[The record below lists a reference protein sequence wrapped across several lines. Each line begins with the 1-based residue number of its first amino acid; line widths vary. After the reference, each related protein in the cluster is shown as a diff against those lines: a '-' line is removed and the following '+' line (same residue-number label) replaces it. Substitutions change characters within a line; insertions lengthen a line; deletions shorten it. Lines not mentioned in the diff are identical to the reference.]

1 MNISRFLTISI
12 LSLSILPAA
21 GWAQAPAA
29 PAEGTRGR
37 PSAANIEEFRKRMED
52 GIKTALKATDEEWTV
67 LKPLIE
73 NVTTKQ
79 REARTSS
86 FGSFGG
92 SRGGGTN
99 PGGSTGGSETPR
111 PGQAEAAALKDALA
125 SDATSVEDVKAKLT
139 ALRNARKNSQAA
151 LAQAR
156 EELRKVLTVRQ
167 EAALVNMGLLE

>member
-12 LSLSILPAA
+12 LSLAMLPAGA
-21 GWAQAPAA
+21 FAQAPAA
-29 PAEGTRGR
+29 GTDPNRRGGPTAAQIEEYRKRFEEGT
-37 PSAANIEEFRKRMED
+37 
-52 GIKTALKATDEEWTV
+52 KTALKATDEEWTV

-73 NVTTKQ
+73 NVNTKL

-86 FGSFGG
+86 FG
-92 SRGGGTN
+92 RGGGSTSG
-99 PGGSTGGSETPR
+99 GGSTGGSETPR
-111 PGQAEAAALKDALA
+111 PGQAESQALKDALA
-125 SDATSVEDVKAKLT
+125 SDATSVEDIKAKLT
-139 ALRNARKNSQAA
+139 ALRNARKGAQAA

>member
-1 MNISRFLTISI
+1 MNISRFIAISI

-29 PAEGTRGR
+29 PGAPTGRG
-37 PSAANIEEFRKRMED
+37 SFNIEEYRKRMEE
-52 GIKTALKATDEEWTV
+52 GYKTALKATDEEWTV

-73 NVTTKQ
+73 NVANKQ
-79 REARTSS
+79 REARIGGGG
-86 FGSFGG
+86 FG
-92 SRGGGTN
+92 RGGGGN
-99 PGGSTGGSETPR
+99 PGGGTAPTSETPR
-111 PGQAEAAALKDALA
+111 PGQAESTALKDALA
-125 SDATSVEDVKAKLT
+125 SDATSVDEIKAKL
-139 ALRNARKNSQAA
+139 AAVRNARKTAQAS

>member
-1 MNISRFLTISI
+1 MKISRFVALSI
-12 LSLSILPAA
+12 LSLAILPAA

-29 PAEGTRGR
+29 PAPGAQTGRGNFN
-37 PSAANIEEFRKRMED
+37 PEDFRKRMEE

-73 NVTTKQ
+73 NVTNKQ
-79 REARTSS
+79 RDART
-86 FGSFGG
+86 GGGFGG
-92 SRGGGTN
+92 RGGGTN
-99 PGGSTGGSETPR
+99 PGASTETPR
-111 PGQAEAAALKDALA
+111 PGQAESAALKDALA
-125 SDATSVEDVKAKLT
+125 SDATSVEDIKAKLT
-139 ALRNARKNSQAA
+139 AVRNSRKTAQAA